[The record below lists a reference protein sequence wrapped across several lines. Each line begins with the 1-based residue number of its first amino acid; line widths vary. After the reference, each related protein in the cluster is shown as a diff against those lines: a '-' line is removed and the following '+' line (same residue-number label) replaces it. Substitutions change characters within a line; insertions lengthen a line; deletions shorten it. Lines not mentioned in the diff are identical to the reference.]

1 MFKIKKIRPMFNMV
15 ITTMNEYRDVVRDSG
30 LIDTTRSNRLK
41 EYQTVVAVGPQVKDI
56 KPGDTVFINPRRYA
70 KMTHKDG
77 LKDLDANVQKT
88 DMFYQ
93 LDIPT
98 VDVYDRPDGSCRT
111 LLAIFDNDIEF
122 IAEGEE
128 FDENP
133 TVIAHA
139 DGIPM
144 GYKPIT
150 SK

>member
-41 EYQTVVAVGPQVKDI
+41 EYQTVVAVGPSVRDI
-56 KPGDTVFINPRRYA
+56 KPGDVVFINPRRYA
-70 KMTHKDG
+70 KVTHKDG
-77 LKDLDANVQKT
+77 LKDLDANIQKT

-98 VDVYDRPDGSCRT
+98 VDVYDCPDGSCRT

-128 FDENP
+128 FEENP
-133 TVIAHA
+133 SVIAHA
-139 DGIPM
+139 DRIPM
-144 GYKPIT
+144 GYEPI
-150 SK
+150 KRN

>member
-1 MFKIKKIRPMFNMV
+1 MFKIKKIHPMYNMV
-15 ITTMNEYRDVVRDSG
+15 VTTMNEYQEVVRNSG

-41 EYQTVVAVGPQVKDI
+41 EYQTVVAVGPQVKGI
-56 KPGDTVFINPRRYA
+56 APGDVVFLNPRRYA
-70 KMTHKDG
+70 KVTHKDG
-77 LKDLDANVQKT
+77 LKDLDANIQKT

-98 VDVYDRPDGSCRT
+98 VEVYDRPDGSCRT

-122 IAEGEE
+122 VAEGEE

-133 TVIAHA
+133 MVVAHA

-144 GYKPIT
+144 GYQPI
-150 SK
+150 KGK